1 MDLTA
6 LATTVYL
13 IIDYSIKIIA
23 IGVVPENRRPSS
35 STAWLMIILV
45 LPVVGLPL
53 FLMLGSPYVRGRRMR
68 IQEEANKSLTEG
80 LEQYP
85 DLPEGAE
92 PPRWLESFTH
102 MNRRLTGLPC
112 VTGTHVELLT
122 EEHAVIASMV
132 DAVDAAQDYVHVEV
146 YIMAWDQTTAPFFE
160 ALERAVRRGVV
171 VRVLLD
177 QLGSRKYPGY
187 RKLGKRFDAAG
198 FQWRLMMPLRPW
210 RGELRR
216 PDLRNHRKLVV
227 VDGNVAFMGS
237 QNMIDS
243 SYLSKKNMK
252 IGRRWVD
259 IMVRL
264 TGEIT
269 EEIEAV
275 FEVDWYSETNERLMA
290 DTFVPTHAPV
300 PVTGPDGPGNYM
312 QLLPSGPGF
321 ETRPNERLFA
331 SMADAALESLVLCSP
346 YFIPD
351 ESLLASVTTAAYRGV
366 RVELFT
372 SEKAD
377 QFMVGHAQASYY
389 EALLDAGVIIYQYR
403 SPEVLHT
410 KFMVVDQEM
419 SVMGSS
425 NMDMR
430 SMGLNYEISLL
441 AFGGDMVGS
450 LQDLAQQYRDAST
463 VLTAEKWKG
472 RSVGE
477 RYLNSVFRLTSAL
490 M

>member
-1 MDLTA
+1 M
-6 LATTVYL
+6 
-13 IIDYSIKIIA
+13 
-23 IGVVPENRRPSS
+23 
-35 STAWLMIILV
+35 
-45 LPVVGLPL
+45 
-53 FLMLGSPYVRGRRMR
+53 
-68 IQEEANKSLTEG
+68 
-80 LEQYP
+80 
-85 DLPEGAE
+85 
-92 PPRWLESFTH
+92 
-102 MNRRLTGLPC
+102 
-112 VTGTHVELLT
+112 
-122 EEHAVIASMV
+122 
-132 DAVDAAQDYVHVEV
+132 
-146 YIMAWDQTTAPFFE
+146 
-160 ALERAVRRGVV
+160 
-171 VRVLLD
+171 
-177 QLGSRKYPGY
+177 
-187 RKLGKRFDAAG
+187 
-198 FQWRLMMPLRPW
+198 
-210 RGELRR
+210 
-216 PDLRNHRKLVV
+216 
-227 VDGNVAFMGS
+227 
-237 QNMIDS
+237 
-243 SYLSKKNMK
+243 
-252 IGRRWVD
+252 
-259 IMVRL
+259 
-264 TGEIT
+264 
-269 EEIEAV
+269 
-275 FEVDWYSETNERLMA
+275 
-290 DTFVPTHAPV
+290 
-300 PVTGPDGPGNYM
+300 TGPDGPGNYM

>member
-1 MDLTA
+1 MDWTTIGTLLY
-6 LATTVYL
+6 LAV
-13 IIDYSIKIIA
+13 DYGIKVVA

-45 LPVVGLPL
+45 LPLVGLPL
-53 FLMLGSPYVRGRRMR
+53 FLMLGSPLVRGRRLR
-68 IQEEANKSLTEG
+68 IQQKANQSLTDG
-80 LEQYP
+80 LDRHP
-85 DLPEGAE
+85 DLPEGAT
-92 PPRWLESFTH
+92 PPRWLESLAH

-112 VTGTHVELLT
+112 VTGASAELLSD
-122 EEHAVIASMV
+122 EHATIASMAE
-132 DAVDAAQDYVHVEV
+132 AVDGARNYVHVEV
-146 YIMAWDQTTAPFFE
+146 YIMAWDHTTAPVFE
-160 ALERAVRRGVV
+160 ALERAVRRGVE

-177 QLGSRKYPGY
+177 HLGSRKYPGF
-187 RKLGKRFDAAG
+187 RKLGRRFDAAG

-227 VDGNVAFMGS
+227 VDGDVAFMGS

-243 SYLSKKNMK
+243 SYLSTKNAK

-259 IMVRL
+259 LMVRL

-275 FEVDWYSETNERLMA
+275 FAVDWYSETGERLTA
-290 DTFVPTHAPV
+290 GEFLGSHAPV
-300 PVTGPDGPGNYM
+300 PVTGPDGAGNYL

-321 ETRPNERLFA
+321 ETQPNERLFA
-331 SMADAALESLVLCSP
+331 CMADAAMDSLVLCSP

-351 ESLLASVTTAAYRGV
+351 EALLAAVTTAAYRGV
-366 RVELFT
+366 QVELFT

-389 EALLDAGVIIYQYR
+389 EALLDAGVSIHRYR

-410 KFMVVDQEM
+410 KFMVVDDEM

-441 AFGGDMVGS
+441 AFGGNMVGQ
-450 LQDLAQQYRDAST
+450 LQVLAQKYRDAST
-463 VLTAEKWKG
+463 ALTAEQWRG
-472 RSVGE
+472 RSLGE